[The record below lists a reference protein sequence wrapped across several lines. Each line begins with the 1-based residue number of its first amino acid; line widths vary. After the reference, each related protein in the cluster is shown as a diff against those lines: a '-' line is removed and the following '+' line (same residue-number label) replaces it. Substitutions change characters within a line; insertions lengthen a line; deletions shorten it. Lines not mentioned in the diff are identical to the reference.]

1 MIGKQLFR
9 CVRVG
14 WLVVLPLGS
23 VSSPSVAAQSADAI
37 CSEVTPAGVHGIR
50 YYEALSRGGKVVGTP
65 LHEMEA
71 RFNACHW
78 ARWNDPVND
87 MLRMIVFVYND
98 SNRAFFNEAR
108 LTVWAE
114 TVRARVTSGPIAIGP
129 KRTGV
134 FLFVGP
140 LRRISLGGIYGGP
153 RIRFDERA
161 PPSTCGTL
169 TLDQALLM
177 IEAFDPNSEVRSSI
191 PNLDVESEVGVIRI
205 QFDESVLQESA
216 TSQAT
221 TERLAVQLYENRQ
234 DAAFIECS

>member
-1 MIGKQLFR
+1 MIGKLLFR
-9 CVRVG
+9 CVGVS
-14 WLVVLPLGS
+14 WLVVLPLAS
-23 VSSPSVAAQSADAI
+23 VLSAPVAAQSADAI
-37 CSEVTPAGVHGIR
+37 CRAVTPAGAHEIR

-78 ARWNDPVND
+78 ARWNAPVAD

-98 SNRAFFNEAR
+98 SNGAFFNEAR

-114 TVRARVTSGPIAIGP
+114 KARARVTSGPIAIGP

-140 LRRISLGGIYGGP
+140 LRRISLGGIYRGP

-161 PPSTCGTL
+161 PPSTCDTL
-169 TLDQALLM
+169 SLNQALEI

-191 PNLDVESEVGVIRI
+191 PNLDVKSQVGIIRI
-205 QFDESVLQESA
+205 QFDESILQESA
-216 TSQAT
+216 TNQAT
-221 TERLAVQLYENRQ
+221 TERLAVQLYENKQ